1 MINIAYFR
9 SIVENLE
16 KLAAD
21 LKQAYEKKLPPHI
34 LHKKKTMQNKLLN
47 LKVKVSEFGRKLAE

>member
-1 MINIAYFR
+1 M
-9 SIVENLE
+9 ENLE

-47 LKVKVSEFGRKLAE
+47 LKVEVAEFGRKLAE